1 MLKFFCLLGICVA
14 SISASCVRVSRGQ
27 VYCRNEV
34 SFRQLFRSVT
44 KLKIVDS
51 ILQPQRLVMFP
62 DVQLVEISGTYRLEN
77 CNALQSTGITLIGC
91 DGDYTI
97 LNSH

>member
-1 MLKFFCLLGICVA
+1 
-14 SISASCVRVSRGQ
+14 
-27 VYCRNEV
+27 
-34 SFRQLFRSVT
+34 
-44 KLKIVDS
+44 
-51 ILQPQRLVMFP
+51 MFP

-77 CNALQSTGITLIGC
+77 CNALLSTGITLIGC